1 MVMVPPVVTVQ
12 TGLGEVQMKTMAIAV
27 LLSAL
32 LGCAGDKGK
41 ELFDT
46 AQFEEKQNNRE
57 HAKQLYQ
64 EILAKYPGSPVA
76 KQAQERLAALGG
88 R

>member
-1 MVMVPPVVTVQ
+1 
-12 TGLGEVQMKTMAIAV
+12 MKRL
-27 LLSAL
+27 LLSLFMVLAL
-32 LGCAGDKGK
+32 LGGCSSDKSK

-57 HAKQLYQ
+57 HARKLYQ
-64 EILAKYPGSPVA
+64 EIVEKYPDSPLA

-88 R
+88 KQ

>member
-1 MVMVPPVVTVQ
+1 MKRV
-12 TGLGEVQMKTMAIAV
+12 GLAV
-27 LLSAL
+27 LLLAAL
-32 LGCAGDKGK
+32 CGCAGDKGK

-64 EILAKYPGSPVA
+64 EIVTKYPDSPIA

-88 R
+88 K

>member
-1 MVMVPPVVTVQ
+1 
-12 TGLGEVQMKTMAIAV
+12 MKKSV
-27 LLSAL
+27 LLMMLVLAL
-32 LGCAGDKGK
+32 TGACNSDKGK

-64 EILAKYPGSPVA
+64 EIVNKYPDSPVA
-76 KQAQERLAALGG
+76 KQAQERLAVLPK
-88 R
+88 

>member
-1 MVMVPPVVTVQ
+1 
-12 TGLGEVQMKTMAIAV
+12 MKKSV
-27 LLSAL
+27 LLMMLVLAL
-32 LGCAGDKGK
+32 AGACSSDKGK

-64 EILAKYPGSPVA
+64 EIVNKYPDSPVA
-76 KQAQERLAALGG
+76 KQAQERLAALPK
-88 R
+88 

>member
-1 MVMVPPVVTVQ
+1 MRKVV
-12 TGLGEVQMKTMAIAV
+12 LG
-27 LLSAL
+27 AL
-32 LGCAGDKGK
+32 LLAALGGCAGEKGK

-64 EILAKYPGSPVA
+64 EVVTKYPDSPVA
-76 KQAQERLAALGG
+76 KQAQERLAALGK
-88 R
+88 

>member
-1 MVMVPPVVTVQ
+1 MRKVV
-12 TGLGEVQMKTMAIAV
+12 LG
-27 LLSAL
+27 AL
-32 LGCAGDKGK
+32 LLAALGGCAGDKGK

-64 EILAKYPGSPVA
+64 EVVTKYPDSPVA
-76 KQAQERLAALGG
+76 KQAQERLAALGK
-88 R
+88 